1 MFSLMQYGAID
12 PQIASRRD
20 LVTPNL
26 TELRR
31 SKMSADP
38 QL

>member
-12 PQIASRRD
+12 PQIASRD